1 MSLRP
6 TAVELLQR
14 REVIQALTALGTI
27 GTLPLDEQTTRI
39 NDIFGRTAYKGTTG
53 YFYYTSS
60 IHTFKNEDAA
70 LEEIKQQKPMKI
82 DLLEKE
88 IKESKTDQSEASMST
103 PSMPNA
109 QNLKK
114 KKSRK
119 SKKQKKQLEDN
130 PSALK
135 GKDKQEESKKEGKK
149 IT

>member
-39 NDIFGRTAYKGTTG
+39 NDIFGRSAITQDINFQELANY
-53 YFYYTSS
+53 
-60 IHTFKNEDAA
+60 AA